1 MVETW
6 YELGKRYGITLAVL
20 ADIHARRVEET
31 LSLVEQNKPDIILIP
46 GDLVDGAAIE
56 KCKEHSN
63 FVEEAITNLNRIA
76 QIAPTYYS
84 LGNHEQQLTE
94 TEIKELHRSK
104 AVVVDNRYVNVSAD
118 LYIGGISSGRNYHD
132 KRASQ
137 KPDISFIPEFE
148 KVSEFKILLSH
159 LPEYYVPF
167 LKDKDIDL
175 IISGHA
181 HGGQIRIG
189 NQGLFAPGQGLFPKY
204 TSGIHDGKLVV
215 SRGISGTELFPRI
228 NNKPET
234 VYIFL

>member
-6 YELGKRYGITLAVL
+6 YELDKRYGITLAVL

-46 GDLVDGAAIE
+46 GDLVDGAEIE
-56 KCKEHSN
+56 KCKEHNN
-63 FVEEAITNLNRIA
+63 FIEETITNLNRIA

-84 LGNHEQQLTE
+84 LGNHEKQLTE
-94 TEIKELHRSK
+94 AEIKELHRSK
-104 AVVVDNRYVNVSAD
+104 AVVVDNRYVNVSSD

-148 KVSEFKILLSH
+148 KVSGFKILLSH
-159 LPEYYVPF
+159 HPEYYVPL
-167 LKDKDIDL
+167 LKNKDIDL

-228 NNKPET
+228 NNKPEI
-234 VYIFL
+234 VYIKI

>member
-63 FVEEAITNLNRIA
+63 FIEEAITNLNRIA

-84 LGNHEQQLTE
+84 LGNHEKQLTE
-94 TEIKELHRSK
+94 TEIKELHGSK

-118 LYIGGISSGRNYHD
+118 LYIGGLSSGRNYHD
-132 KRASQ
+132 KKASQ
-137 KPDISFIPEFE
+137 KPDISFIAEFE
-148 KVSEFKILLSH
+148 KVSGFKILLSH
-159 LPEYYVPF
+159 HPEYYEPF
-167 LKDKDIDL
+167 LKDKGIDL

-181 HGGQIRIG
+181 HGGQVRIG
-189 NQGLFAPGQGLFPKY
+189 KQGLYSPGQGLFPKY
-204 TSGIHDGKLVV
+204 TSGIHDGKLIV
-215 SRGISGTELFPRI
+215 SRGIAGTELFPRI
-228 NNKPET
+228 NNKPEI
-234 VYIFL
+234 VYIKI

>member
-46 GDLVDGAAIE
+46 GDLVDGAEIE
-56 KCKEHSN
+56 KFKEHSN
-63 FVEEAITNLNRIA
+63 FIEETITNLNRIA

-84 LGNHEQQLTE
+84 LGNHEKQLTE

-104 AVVVDNRYVNVSAD
+104 AVVADNRYVNVSSD

-137 KPDISFIPEFE
+137 KPDISFILEFE
-148 KVSEFKILLSH
+148 KVSGFKILLSH
-159 LPEYYVPF
+159 HPEYYVPL

-228 NNKPET
+228 NNKPEI
-234 VYIFL
+234 VYIKI

>member
-6 YELGKRYGITLAVL
+6 YELDKRYGITLAVL

-46 GDLVDGAAIE
+46 GDLVDGAEIE
-56 KCKEHSN
+56 KCKEHNN
-63 FVEEAITNLNRIA
+63 FIEETITNLNRIA

-84 LGNHEQQLTE
+84 LGNHEKQLTE
-94 TEIKELHRSK
+94 AEIKELHRSK
-104 AVVVDNRYVNVSAD
+104 AVVVDNRYVNVSSD

-148 KVSEFKILLSH
+148 KVSGFKILLSH
-159 LPEYYVPF
+159 HPEYYVPL

-228 NNKPET
+228 NNKPEI
-234 VYIFL
+234 VYIKI

>member
-46 GDLVDGAAIE
+46 GDLVDGSAIE

-63 FVEEAITNLNRIA
+63 FIEEAITNLNRIA

-84 LGNHEQQLTE
+84 LGNHEKQLTE
-94 TEIKELHRSK
+94 AEIKELHGTK

-132 KRASQ
+132 KKASQ

-148 KVSEFKILLSH
+148 KVSGFKILLSH
-159 LPEYYVPF
+159 HPEYYVPL
-167 LKDKDIDL
+167 LKDRDIDL

-204 TSGIHDGKLVV
+204 TSGIHDGKLIV

-228 NNKPET
+228 NNKPEI
-234 VYIFL
+234 VYIKI

>member
-76 QIAPTYYS
+76 KIAPTYYS
-84 LGNHEQQLTE
+84 LGNHEKQLTE
-94 TEIKELHRSK
+94 AEIKELHGTK

-118 LYIGGISSGRNYHD
+118 LYIGGLSSGRNYHD
-132 KRASQ
+132 KKASQ
-137 KPDISFIPEFE
+137 KPDISFIAEFE
-148 KVSEFKILLSH
+148 KVSGFKILLSH
-159 LPEYYVPF
+159 HPEYYEPF
-167 LKDKDIDL
+167 LKDKGIDL

-204 TSGIHDGKLVV
+204 TSGIHDGKLIV

>member
-46 GDLVDGAAIE
+46 GDLVDGATIE
-56 KCKEHSN
+56 KCKKHSN
-63 FVEEAITNLNRIA
+63 FVEEAITNLNCIV

-84 LGNHEQQLTE
+84 LGNHEKQLTE
-94 TEIKELHRSK
+94 TEIKELHGSK
-104 AVVVDNRYVNVSAD
+104 AVVVDNRYVNVSSD

-148 KVSEFKILLSH
+148 KVSGFKILLSH
-159 LPEYYVPF
+159 HPEYYVPL

-181 HGGQIRIG
+181 HGGQVRIG
-189 NQGLFAPGQGLFPKY
+189 NQGLYSPGQGLFPKY
-204 TSGIHDGKLVV
+204 TSGIHDGKLIV
-215 SRGISGTELFPRI
+215 SRGIAGTEMFPRI
-228 NNKPET
+228 NNKPEI
-234 VYIFL
+234 VYIKI

>member
-1 MVETW
+1 MVEIW
-6 YELGKRYGITLAVL
+6 YELGNRYGITLAVL
-20 ADIHARRVEET
+20 ADIHARRIEET

-56 KCKEHSN
+56 KCKKHSN

-84 LGNHEQQLTE
+84 LGNHEKQLTE
-94 TEIKELHRSK
+94 AEIKELHGSK

-118 LYIGGISSGRNYHD
+118 LYIGGLSSGRNYHD
-132 KRASQ
+132 KKASQ
-137 KPDISFIPEFE
+137 KPDISFIAEFE
-148 KVSEFKILLSH
+148 KVSGFKILLSH
-159 LPEYYVPF
+159 HPEYYEPF

-181 HGGQIRIG
+181 HGGQVRIG
-189 NQGLFAPGQGLFPKY
+189 NQGLYSPGQGLFPKY
-204 TSGIHDGKLVV
+204 TSGIHEGKLIV
-215 SRGISGTELFPRI
+215 SRGIAGTELFPRI
-228 NNKPET
+228 NNKPEI

>member
-63 FVEEAITNLNRIA
+63 FIEETITNLNRIA

-84 LGNHEQQLTE
+84 IGNHEKQLTE
-94 TEIKELHRSK
+94 AEIKELHGSK

-118 LYIGGISSGRNYHD
+118 LYIGGLSSGRNYHD
-132 KRASQ
+132 KKASQ
-137 KPDISFIPEFE
+137 KPDISFIAEFE
-148 KVSEFKILLSH
+148 KVSGFKILLSH
-159 LPEYYVPF
+159 HPEYYEPF
-167 LKDKDIDL
+167 LKDKGIDL

-181 HGGQIRIG
+181 HGGQVRIG
-189 NQGLFAPGQGLFPKY
+189 NQGLYSPGQGLFPKY
-204 TSGIHDGKLVV
+204 TSGIHDGKLIV
-215 SRGISGTELFPRI
+215 SRGIAGTELFPRI

>member
-63 FVEEAITNLNRIA
+63 FIEEAITNLNRIA

-84 LGNHEQQLTE
+84 IGNHEKQLTE
-94 TEIKELHRSK
+94 TEIKELHGSK

-118 LYIGGISSGRNYHD
+118 LYIGGLSSGRNYHD
-132 KRASQ
+132 KKASQ
-137 KPDISFIPEFE
+137 KPDISFIAEFD
-148 KVSEFKILLSH
+148 KVSGFKILLSH
-159 LPEYYVPF
+159 HPEYYEPF

-181 HGGQIRIG
+181 HGGQVRIG
-189 NQGLFAPGQGLFPKY
+189 KQGLYSPGQGLFPKY
-204 TSGIHDGKLVV
+204 TSGIHDGKLIV
-215 SRGISGTELFPRI
+215 SRGIAGTELFPRI

>member
-46 GDLVDGAAIE
+46 GDLVDGAEIE

-76 QIAPTYYS
+76 HIAPTYYS
-84 LGNHEQQLTE
+84 LGNHEKQLTE

-104 AVVVDNRYVNVSAD
+104 AVVADNRYVNVSSD

-137 KPDISFIPEFE
+137 KPDISFILEFE
-148 KVSEFKILLSH
+148 KVSGFKILLSH
-159 LPEYYVPF
+159 HPEYYVPL

-228 NNKPET
+228 NNKPEI
-234 VYIFL
+234 VYIKI

>member
-46 GDLVDGAAIE
+46 GDLVDGVAIE

-76 QIAPTYYS
+76 HIAPTYYS
-84 LGNHEQQLTE
+84 LGNHEKQLTE

-104 AVVVDNRYVNVSAD
+104 AVVADNRYVNVSSD

-137 KPDISFIPEFE
+137 KPDISFILEFE
-148 KVSEFKILLSH
+148 KVSGFKILLSH
-159 LPEYYVPF
+159 HPEYYVPL

-228 NNKPET
+228 NNKPEI
-234 VYIFL
+234 VYIKI

>member
-1 MVETW
+1 M
-6 YELGKRYGITLAVL
+6 A
-20 ADIHARRVEET
+20 
-31 LSLVEQNKPDIILIP
+31 
-46 GDLVDGAAIE
+46 
-56 KCKEHSN
+56 
-63 FVEEAITNLNRIA
+63 
-76 QIAPTYYS
+76 
-84 LGNHEQQLTE
+84 
-94 TEIKELHRSK
+94 
-104 AVVVDNRYVNVSAD
+104 DNRYVNVSSD

-137 KPDISFIPEFE
+137 KPDISFILEFE
-148 KVSEFKILLSH
+148 KVSGFKILLSH
-159 LPEYYVPF
+159 HPEYYVPL

-228 NNKPET
+228 NNKPEI
-234 VYIFL
+234 VYIKI

>member
-63 FVEEAITNLNRIA
+63 FIEETITNLNRIA

-84 LGNHEQQLTE
+84 LGNHEKQLTE
-94 TEIKELHRSK
+94 AEIKELYGSK
-104 AVVVDNRYVNVSAD
+104 AVVVDNRYVKVLAD
-118 LYIGGISSGRNYHD
+118 VYIGGLSSGRNYHN
-132 KRASQ
+132 KKASQ

-148 KVSEFKILLSH
+148 KASGFKILLSH
-159 LPEYYVPF
+159 HPEYYVPL
-167 LKDKDIDL
+167 LKDRDIDL

-189 NQGLFAPGQGLFPKY
+189 NQGLYSPGQGLFPKY
-204 TSGIHDGKLVV
+204 TSGIHDGKLIV
-215 SRGISGTELFPRI
+215 SRGIAGTEMFPRI
-228 NNKPET
+228 NNKPEI
-234 VYIFL
+234 VYIKI

>member
-46 GDLVDGAAIE
+46 GDLVDGATIE
-56 KCKEHSN
+56 KCKKHSN

-84 LGNHEQQLTE
+84 LGNHEKQLTE
-94 TEIKELHRSK
+94 TEIKELHGSK
-104 AVVVDNRYVNVSAD
+104 AVVVDNRYVNVSSD

-148 KVSEFKILLSH
+148 KVSGFKILLSH
-159 LPEYYVPF
+159 HPEYYVPL

-181 HGGQIRIG
+181 HGGQVRIG
-189 NQGLFAPGQGLFPKY
+189 NQGLYSPGQGLFPKY
-204 TSGIHDGKLVV
+204 TSGIHDGKLIV
-215 SRGISGTELFPRI
+215 SRGIASTEMFPRI
-228 NNKPET
+228 NNKPEI
-234 VYIFL
+234 VYIKI

>member
-6 YELGKRYGITLAVL
+6 YELGNRYGITLAVL
-20 ADIHARRVEET
+20 ADIHARRVEEI

-56 KCKEHSN
+56 KYKEHSN

-76 QIAPTYYS
+76 HIAPTYYS
-84 LGNHEQQLTE
+84 LGNHEKQLTE

-104 AVVVDNRYVNVSAD
+104 AVVADNRYVNVSSD

-137 KPDISFIPEFE
+137 KPDISFILEFE
-148 KVSEFKILLSH
+148 KVSGFKILLSH
-159 LPEYYVPF
+159 HPEYYVPL

-228 NNKPET
+228 NNKPEI
-234 VYIFL
+234 VYIKI

>member
-63 FVEEAITNLNRIA
+63 FIEEAITNLNRIV

-84 LGNHEQQLTE
+84 IGNHEKQLTE
-94 TEIKELHRSK
+94 AEIKELHGSK

-118 LYIGGISSGRNYHD
+118 LYIGGLSSGRNYHD
-132 KRASQ
+132 KKASQ
-137 KPDISFIPEFE
+137 KPDISFIAEFE
-148 KVSEFKILLSH
+148 KVSGFKILLSH
-159 LPEYYVPF
+159 HPEYYEPF
-167 LKDKDIDL
+167 LKDKGIDL

-181 HGGQIRIG
+181 HGGQVRIG
-189 NQGLFAPGQGLFPKY
+189 KQGLYSPGQGLFPKY
-204 TSGIHDGKLVV
+204 TSGIHDGKLIV
-215 SRGISGTELFPRI
+215 SRGIAGTELFPRI

>member
-76 QIAPTYYS
+76 KIAPTYYS
-84 LGNHEQQLTE
+84 LGNHEKQLTE
-94 TEIKELHRSK
+94 TEIKELHGSK

-118 LYIGGISSGRNYHD
+118 LYIGGLSSGRNYHD
-132 KRASQ
+132 KKASQ
-137 KPDISFIPEFE
+137 KPEISFIAEFE
-148 KVSEFKILLSH
+148 KVSGFKILLSH
-159 LPEYYVPF
+159 HPEYYVPL
-167 LKDKDIDL
+167 LKNKDIDL

-228 NNKPET
+228 NNKPEI

>member
-63 FVEEAITNLNRIA
+63 FIEETITNLNRIA

-84 LGNHEQQLTE
+84 LGNHEKQLTE
-94 TEIKELHRSK
+94 AEIKELYGSK

-118 LYIGGISSGRNYHD
+118 LYIGGLSSGRNYHD
-132 KRASQ
+132 KKASQ
-137 KPDISFIPEFE
+137 KPDISIIAEFE
-148 KVSEFKILLSH
+148 TVSGFKILLSH
-159 LPEYYVPF
+159 HPEYYEPF
-167 LKDKDIDL
+167 LKDKGIDL

-204 TSGIHDGKLVV
+204 TSGIHDGKLIV
-215 SRGISGTELFPRI
+215 SRGIAGTELFPRI

>member
-63 FVEEAITNLNRIA
+63 FIEETITNLNRIA

-84 LGNHEQQLTE
+84 IGNHEKQLTE
-94 TEIKELHRSK
+94 AEIKELHGSK
-104 AVVVDNRYVNVSAD
+104 AVVVDNRYVDVSAD
-118 LYIGGISSGRNYHD
+118 LYIGGLSSGRNYHD
-132 KRASQ
+132 KKASQ
-137 KPDISFIPEFE
+137 KPDISFIAEFE
-148 KVSEFKILLSH
+148 KVSGFKILLSH
-159 LPEYYVPF
+159 HPEYYEPF
-167 LKDKDIDL
+167 LKDKGIDL

-181 HGGQIRIG
+181 HGGQVRIG
-189 NQGLFAPGQGLFPKY
+189 NQGLYSPGQGLFPKY
-204 TSGIHDGKLVV
+204 TSGIHDGKLIV
-215 SRGISGTELFPRI
+215 SRGIAGTELFPRI

>member
-56 KCKEHSN
+56 KYKEHSN

-84 LGNHEQQLTE
+84 IGNHEKQLTE
-94 TEIKELHRSK
+94 AEIKELHGSK

-118 LYIGGISSGRNYHD
+118 LYIGGLSSGRNYHD
-132 KRASQ
+132 KKASQ
-137 KPDISFIPEFE
+137 KPDISFIAEFE
-148 KVSEFKILLSH
+148 KVSGFKILLSH
-159 LPEYYVPF
+159 HPEYYEPF
-167 LKDKDIDL
+167 LKDKGIDL

-181 HGGQIRIG
+181 HGGQVRIG
-189 NQGLFAPGQGLFPKY
+189 NQGLYSPGQGLFPKY
-204 TSGIHDGKLVV
+204 TSGIHDGKLIV
-215 SRGISGTELFPRI
+215 SRGIAGTELFPRI

>member
-31 LSLVEQNKPDIILIP
+31 LSLEEQNKPDIILIP

-84 LGNHEQQLTE
+84 LGNHEKQLTVS
-94 TEIKELHRSK
+94 EIKELYRSN
-104 AVVVDNRYVNVSAD
+104 AVVVDNRYVNISAD

-132 KRASQ
+132 KKASQ

-148 KVSEFKILLSH
+148 KVSGFKILLSH
-159 LPEYYVPF
+159 HPEYYVPL
-167 LKDKDIDL
+167 LKDRDIDL

-189 NQGLFAPGQGLFPKY
+189 NQGLYSPGQGLFPKY
-204 TSGIHDGKLVV
+204 TSGIHDGKLIV
-215 SRGISGTELFPRI
+215 SRGIAGTEMFPRI
-228 NNKPET
+228 NNKPEI
-234 VYIFL
+234 VYIKI

>member
-63 FVEEAITNLNRIA
+63 FIEEAITNLNRIA

-84 LGNHEQQLTE
+84 IGNHEKQLTE
-94 TEIKELHRSK
+94 AEIKELHGSK

-118 LYIGGISSGRNYHD
+118 LYIGGLSSGRNYHD
-132 KRASQ
+132 KKASQ
-137 KPDISFIPEFE
+137 KPDISFIAEFE
-148 KVSEFKILLSH
+148 KVSGFKILLSH
-159 LPEYYVPF
+159 HPEYYEPF
-167 LKDKDIDL
+167 LKDKGIDL

-181 HGGQIRIG
+181 HGGQVRIG
-189 NQGLFAPGQGLFPKY
+189 NQGLYSPGQGLFPKY
-204 TSGIHDGKLVV
+204 TSGIHDGKLIV
-215 SRGISGTELFPRI
+215 SRGIAGTELFPRI
-228 NNKPET
+228 NNKSET